1 MRRLGA
7 SNGIVAK
14 DYKMSV
20 KNRVEKL
27 EKMSGYDEG
36 SIYIVYKDDDTYTLK
51 VNDGDDVIMSLDEF
65 EAWERSRLENDYILI
80 VSYRDEN

>member
-1 MRRLGA
+1 VRRLGA

>member
-1 MRRLGA
+1 
-7 SNGIVAK
+7 
-14 DYKMSV
+14 MSI
-20 KNRVEKL
+20 KSRVEKL

-51 VNDGDDVIMSLDEF
+51 VNDGDDVIMSLEQF